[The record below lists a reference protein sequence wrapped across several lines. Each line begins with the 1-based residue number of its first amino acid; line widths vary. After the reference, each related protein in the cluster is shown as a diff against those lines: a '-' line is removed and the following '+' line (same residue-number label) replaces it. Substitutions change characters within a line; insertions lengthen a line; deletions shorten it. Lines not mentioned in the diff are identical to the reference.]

1 MKVVLPAFA
10 QRGGFIPDASAVS
23 AVCDL
28 EGGRCTTIAM
38 VGRPEQPA
46 AEQPESCP
54 TEISVEQAK
63 GGAEHARKGSSAA
76 EGAFTVLVTGGWRWR
91 KHFSMFSSYSYTF
104 SEQGGR
110 TLSFYK

>member
-54 TEISVEQAK
+54 TEGKSLLGRPRVVQNMPGKEAALQK
-63 GGAEHARKGSSAA
+63 GHS
-76 EGAFTVLVTGGWRWR
+76 LC
-91 KHFSMFSSYSYTF
+91 
-104 SEQGGR
+104 
-110 TLSFYK
+110 L